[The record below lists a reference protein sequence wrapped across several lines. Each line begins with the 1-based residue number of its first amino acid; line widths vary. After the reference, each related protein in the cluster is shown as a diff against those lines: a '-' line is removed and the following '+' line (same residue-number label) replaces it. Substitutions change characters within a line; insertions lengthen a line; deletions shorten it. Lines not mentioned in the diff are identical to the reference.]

1 VTLPDLPQMD
11 VDPPSPSIFRNLS
24 VVWLVPLLALLIS
37 FGVAWKSYSD
47 RGVLITIAL
56 PDAAGVTARD
66 TVLKF
71 REVVIGNVE
80 SVRFAPDF
88 KNVIVSAR
96 IDRTVADILPADA
109 EFWVVQPN
117 VSASGVT
124 GLSTVLSGV
133 YIEGA
138 FIPTSGSA
146 ARNFQGLP
154 TPPMVRPGREGTTIT
169 LRSDDGSHLP
179 KGGPVLF
186 HGIEVGRLDV
196 PRLSTDGDSA
206 LVEAFI
212 NAPYDKFLTT
222 ATRFW
227 DTSGF
232 SVKLGPDG
240 INMSVASLGS
250 LLNGGVAFDTTF
262 TGGQAIAG
270 ETVFT
275 LFPDETAARQS
286 IYTKIGDNALA
297 MAVIFEGSVN
307 GLQAGA
313 PVEYLGLRVGQ
324 VTGISAFVD
333 TDAAGKDTVK
343 VRAAIE
349 VDPQALGLK
358 ADTGEAETL
367 SFLQDAVAKGMRAR
381 LTTTSLFSSALKI
394 ELVDLPDEPAAVLS
408 KDADNIPIL
417 PSVASNLPDFTAT
430 AEGVFKRINALPI
443 EDVMDHAVSLM
454 ASIEAVA
461 SSDGVQKTPDA
472 LVKLLNDA
480 QALVNSEDTQALPGE
495 IRGAVDG
502 LNKILADL
510 QQQQAVNKL
519 VSVLENADKTA
530 SDLANA
536 SKDFPALVADLR
548 DVAGKAK
555 ALKAEDLIA
564 SATQI
569 LDSANALI
577 GTDAAKALPAD
588 LSQALAE
595 IQAALQE
602 LREGG
607 AVANT
612 NAALAAAKDAANA
625 VSAAT
630 SDLPKITSDI
640 EDVIAKANAL
650 VAGYGPNSAFNTK
663 TLDLLRELQAAAKAI
678 TQLAKSIERKPNSL
692 LIGR

>member
-1 VTLPDLPQMD
+1 
-11 VDPPSPSIFRNLS
+11 
-24 VVWLVPLLALLIS
+24 
-37 FGVAWKSYSD
+37 
-47 RGVLITIAL
+47 
-56 PDAAGVTARD
+56 
-66 TVLKF
+66 
-71 REVVIGNVE
+71 
-80 SVRFAPDF
+80 
-88 KNVIVSAR
+88 
-96 IDRTVADILPADA
+96 
-109 EFWVVQPN
+109 
-117 VSASGVT
+117 
-124 GLSTVLSGV
+124 
-133 YIEGA
+133 
-138 FIPTSGSA
+138 
-146 ARNFQGLP
+146 
-154 TPPMVRPGREGTTIT
+154 
-169 LRSDDGSHLP
+169 
-179 KGGPVLF
+179 
-186 HGIEVGRLDV
+186 
-196 PRLSTDGDSA
+196 
-206 LVEAFI
+206 
-212 NAPYDKFLTT
+212 
-222 ATRFW
+222 
-227 DTSGF
+227 
-232 SVKLGPDG
+232 
-240 INMSVASLGS
+240 
-250 LLNGGVAFDTTF
+250 
-262 TGGQAIAG
+262 
-270 ETVFT
+270 
-275 LFPDETAARQS
+275 
-286 IYTKIGDNALA
+286 
-297 MAVIFEGSVN
+297 
-307 GLQAGA
+307 
-313 PVEYLGLRVGQ
+313 
-324 VTGISAFVD
+324 
-333 TDAAGKDTVK
+333 
-343 VRAAIE
+343 
-349 VDPQALGLK
+349 
-358 ADTGEAETL
+358 
-367 SFLQDAVAKGMRAR
+367 
-381 LTTTSLFSSALKI
+381 
-394 ELVDLPDEPAAVLS
+394 
-408 KDADNIPIL
+408 
-417 PSVASNLPDFTAT
+417 
-430 AEGVFKRINALPI
+430 
-443 EDVMDHAVSLM
+443 
-454 ASIEAVA
+454 
-461 SSDGVQKTPDA
+461 VQKTPDA

>member
-1 VTLPDLPQMD
+1 
-11 VDPPSPSIFRNLS
+11 
-24 VVWLVPLLALLIS
+24 
-37 FGVAWKSYSD
+37 
-47 RGVLITIAL
+47 
-56 PDAAGVTARD
+56 
-66 TVLKF
+66 
-71 REVVIGNVE
+71 
-80 SVRFAPDF
+80 
-88 KNVIVSAR
+88 
-96 IDRTVADILPADA
+96 
-109 EFWVVQPN
+109 
-117 VSASGVT
+117 
-124 GLSTVLSGV
+124 
-133 YIEGA
+133 
-138 FIPTSGSA
+138 
-146 ARNFQGLP
+146 
-154 TPPMVRPGREGTTIT
+154 
-169 LRSDDGSHLP
+169 
-179 KGGPVLF
+179 
-186 HGIEVGRLDV
+186 
-196 PRLSTDGDSA
+196 
-206 LVEAFI
+206 
-212 NAPYDKFLTT
+212 
-222 ATRFW
+222 
-227 DTSGF
+227 
-232 SVKLGPDG
+232 
-240 INMSVASLGS
+240 
-250 LLNGGVAFDTTF
+250 
-262 TGGQAIAG
+262 
-270 ETVFT
+270 
-275 LFPDETAARQS
+275 
-286 IYTKIGDNALA
+286 

-324 VTGISAFVD
+324 VTGISAFID

-349 VDPQALGLK
+349 VDPQTLGLD

-548 DVAGKAK
+548 DVANKAK

-564 SATQI
+564 SATQV
-569 LDSANALI
+569 LDTANALI